1 MKFGQSR
8 NCYDPNRL
16 PETRHPRSTSP
27 IIASYRRQSNRAR
40 RPFRGGAFVAA
51 EVLGYHSAITANFN
65 GSEKL
70 MSHARISID
79 PAVMMGKPCIKG
91 TRITVELIL
100 RKLGAGRSF
109 ADLLEAYPKLTEDDL
124 RAALAFAADYMQ
136 HETVLAAE

>member
-1 MKFGQSR
+1 LKDNAKHM
-8 NCYDPNRL
+8 P
-16 PETRHPRSTSP
+16 
-27 IIASYRRQSNRAR
+27 
-40 RPFRGGAFVAA
+40 
-51 EVLGYHSAITANFN
+51 
-65 GSEKL
+65 
-70 MSHARISID
+70 HARISAD

-109 ADLLEAYPKLTEDDL
+109 ADLLEAYPHLTEDDL

>member
-1 MKFGQSR
+1 MA
-8 NCYDPNRL
+8 
-16 PETRHPRSTSP
+16 HPR
-27 IIASYRRQSNRAR
+27 IAS
-40 RPFRGGAFVAA
+40 
-51 EVLGYHSAITANFN
+51 
-65 GSEKL
+65 
-70 MSHARISID
+70 D

-109 ADLLEAYPKLTEDDL
+109 SELIEAYPHLTEDDL

>member
-1 MKFGQSR
+1 MTMG
-8 NCYDPNRL
+8 DL
-16 PETRHPRSTSP
+16 VE
-27 IIASYRRQSNRAR
+27 
-40 RPFRGGAFVAA
+40 
-51 EVLGYHSAITANFN
+51 AN
-65 GSEKL
+65 
-70 MSHARISID
+70 

-109 ADLLEAYPKLTEDDL
+109 SDLLDAYPHLTEDDL

>member
-1 MKFGQSR
+1 MSYSR
-8 NCYDPNRL
+8 
-16 PETRHPRSTSP
+16 
-27 IIASYRRQSNRAR
+27 IA
-40 RPFRGGAFVAA
+40 
-51 EVLGYHSAITANFN
+51 T
-65 GSEKL
+65 
-70 MSHARISID
+70 D

-109 ADLLEAYPKLTEDDL
+109 ADLLDAYPQLIEEDV